1 MNADDVALYLRENPA
16 FFEDN
21 AALLEDVR
29 VRHPI
34 SGQAIPL
41 VERQVVTLRQKN
53 RALETRL
60 SELLGFGEE
69 NDLTI
74 TRLHRLAVQLVA
86 APSRVAVL
94 GALQSS
100 LVEDFAVP
108 HVAVRLWS
116 MAGHDAGEEGADDA
130 PVSENLRTYAAGL
143 SQPFCGVNGSFEAA
157 SWFAVAIEH
166 IRAVAFIALRD
177 EAGTFGLLSL
187 GSEDPGRF
195 YPGMGTLY
203 LARIGELASAAL
215 VRTRSARTSADEIT
229 VGSAPPRQTPS
240 DRIP

>member
-1 MNADDVALYLRENPA
+1 MNADDVARYLRDNPA

-21 AALLEDVR
+21 AALFEDAR

-41 VERQVVTLRQKN
+41 VERQVMTLRQKN

-60 SELLGFGEE
+60 AEMLGFGEE

-74 TRLHRLAVQLVA
+74 TRLHRLAVSLVA
-86 APSRVAVL
+86 ASSRAAVL
-94 GALQSS
+94 GAIQSS

-108 HVAVRLWS
+108 HVAVRLWGS
-116 MAGHDAGEEGADDA
+116 MAADDVADDA
-130 PVSENLRTYAAGL
+130 PVSESLREYAAGL
-143 SQPFCGVNGSFEAA
+143 SHPFCGVNGSFEAA

-177 EAGTFGLLSL
+177 DAGTFGLLSL

-203 LARIGELASAAL
+203 LTRIGELASAAL
-215 VRTRSARTSADEIT
+215 VRTLPA
-229 VGSAPPRQTPS
+229 QTP
-240 DRIP
+240 PPETP